1 MENEYKEILKEWARA
16 VLSILCAFALLVL
29 ACLICGCTS
38 TKYVPMPEHH
48 TESIRTDTAIYNSIL
63 RTLRES
69 VQSRQLSSD
78 SLTHFLRETT
88 TINEQG
94 DTTRHDRIEY
104 IHLSS
109 YKEREYER
117 VINEQ
122 RDSIGRLTA
131 RLESAKTDTIPVPYP
146 VERIVEVE
154 RELTWWETFLMD
166 MGGFTLLIGLVLG
179 GVWLWKRFRK

>member
-1 MENEYKEILKEWARA
+1 MTNFDKKIMEECGKAVISATITFIL
-16 VLSILCAFALLVL
+16 LLL
-29 ACLICGCTS
+29 ACFMCGCTS

-48 TESIRTDTAIYNSIL
+48 TESIRTDTAIYNAIL
-63 RTLRES
+63 RTFRES

-122 RDSIGRLTA
+122 RDSIGRLAA
-131 RLESAKTDTIPVPYP
+131 RLESAKADSVPVPYP

-154 RELTWWETFLMD
+154 RERTWWETFLMD
-166 MGGFTLLIGLVLG
+166 MGGFALLIGLVLG